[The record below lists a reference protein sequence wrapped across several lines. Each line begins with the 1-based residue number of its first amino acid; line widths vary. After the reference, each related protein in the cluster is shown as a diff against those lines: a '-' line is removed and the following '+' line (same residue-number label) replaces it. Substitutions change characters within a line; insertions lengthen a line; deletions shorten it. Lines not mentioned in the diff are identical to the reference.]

1 MTTIEDKIRK
11 LDYEDKAPD
20 IKPTLKN
27 TLYDFHP
34 DNTKKFKLEHTKE
47 FDRDFKD
54 GKTKSFK
61 EDTNIK
67 MFGDSKYKHFTASKA
82 KDPFEKLFGYK
93 HTERPNKYLD
103 GYYEF
108 NMKGKDNTFYMK
120 DNLLREQ
127 GVITDL
133 EARLQAKEEFMEQYH
148 VRQENEKRI
157 PTETERIFNEEEST
171 RAVDADEGKEPEA
184 IQVEKAQR
192 RQQTEEDVRADI
204 ESEVEDVLQALKEET
219 ELPENNV
226 KAINKRFDDFLIPE
240 KRTPA
245 TRKGMNNLIKELKKG
260 IPINVKQ
267 ITMRMTEDDITKA
280 LKDVKEQ
287 FNKFIETKAV
297 EKIQT
302 NYRRHRHKSTIAEK
316 AEEKVKEIER
326 HRSQMFAKTRAD
338 TDKAKALISQ
348 YKTKTPEE
356 KAREQEARAR
366 ELASQGGLASTGRGR
381 RLSGTAQTLPP
392 PPPPI
397 PTAPTAGAQAEPTQA
412 VSTDDAIWADTDTHL
427 EDLKAPMKTLLTELQ
442 SLNTPNSRVDAK
454 YINKL
459 NRVASLIDRV
469 DSIDPRYRTKVIGT
483 TKVEKAIEILNASL
497 SYLDRKSPLKGPRA
511 GVSTR
516 GTTVA
521 GGGAVGQT

>member
-1 MTTIEDKIRK
+1 
-11 LDYEDKAPD
+11 
-20 IKPTLKN
+20 
-27 TLYDFHP
+27 
-34 DNTKKFKLEHTKE
+34 
-47 FDRDFKD
+47 
-54 GKTKSFK
+54 
-61 EDTNIK
+61 
-67 MFGDSKYKHFTASKA
+67 
-82 KDPFEKLFGYK
+82 
-93 HTERPNKYLD
+93 
-103 GYYEF
+103 
-108 NMKGKDNTFYMK
+108 MKGKDNTFYMK

-157 PTETERIFNEEEST
+157 PTETERIFNEEEAL
-171 RAVDADEGKEPEA
+171 RPDDADEGKVQEA
-184 IQVEKAQR
+184 IEVEKAQR
-192 RQQTEEDVRADI
+192 RKDVETGVIADI
-204 ESEVEDVLQALKEET
+204 EADVEDLLQALKEQT

-260 IPINVKQ
+260 MPINVKL
-267 ITMRMTEDDITKA
+267 ITKPMTEDDITKTI
-280 LKDVKEQ
+280 KDVKEQ
-287 FNKFIETKAV
+287 FNNFIETKARI
-297 EKIQT
+297 KIQT
-302 NYRRHRHKSTIAEK
+302 NYRRHRQKGTILKK
-316 AEEKVKEIER
+316 AEEKLKEIESQ
-326 HRSQMFAKTRAD
+326 RSQMFAKTRAD
-338 TDKAKALISQ
+338 TEKTKVLISQ
-348 YKTKTPEE
+348 RKPKTAEDL
-356 KAREQEARAR
+356 AREQETKSR
-366 ELASQGGLASTGRGR
+366 ELAVAQGGLASTGRAR
-381 RLSGTAQTLPP
+381 RLTATEQTIPG

-397 PTAPTAGAQAEPTQA
+397 PTAPTAGAQAEPTPA
-412 VSTDDAIWADTDTHL
+412 DTADDAIWTDTDTHL

-454 YINKL
+454 YIGKL

-497 SYLDRKSPLKGPRA
+497 SYLDRKSPHKAPRE

-521 GGGAVGQT
+521 GGGVAGGGQT